1 MKRRFTLLLLLT
13 FTLAVLPSCSRDDY
27 EDPTTIPV
35 KVVEPIVKVGCDS
48 LIAHRGCWG
57 GEDFPQ
63 NSLAA
68 FRKALTLN
76 IYGTEFDVRQTRD
89 GRFVINHD
97 ATFKNISIADSDY
110 DYLCNE
116 KLSNGETIPLFED
129 FITAYEEA
137 NSDVLMI
144 VELKSCNVDQLV
156 ALLEQHDLMRHVLFI
171 SFNKKYCN
179 KLVKLGYGPIT
190 CYLRGDVSPQ
200 DAHQAGYGGL
210 DYPDSSFVSH
220 PEWIDEAK
228 ALGLWVGV
236 WTVNDKTR
244 IQEYESKGVIVTT
257 DKAINEVKVY

>member
-1 MKRRFTLLLLLT
+1 MKRLLALSLLLT
-13 FTLAVLPSCSRDDY
+13 LTLAVLSSCKSDDDY
-27 EDPTTIPV
+27 EDPTTNPV

-97 ATFKNISIADSDY
+97 ATYKGKTVSDFDYAD
-110 DYLCNE
+110 LCAE
-116 KLSNGETIPLFED
+116 TLSNGETIPLLDD
-129 FITAYEEA
+129 FIAAYKEA
-137 NSDVLMI
+137 ASDVLMI

-156 ALLEQHDLMRHVLFI
+156 ALLEEHNLMHHVLFI
-171 SFNKKYCN
+171 SFSLKYCN

-190 CYLRGDVSPQ
+190 CYLGGNGTPE
-200 DAHQAGYGGL
+200 DAYNAGYGGL
-210 DYPDSSFVSH
+210 DYSHNSFTSH
-220 PEWIDEAK
+220 PEWIDKAK
-228 ALGLWVGV
+228 SLGLWVGV
-236 WTVNDKTR
+236 WTVNDKNAMQKY
-244 IQEYESKGVIVTT
+244 ISNGVYVTT
-257 DKAINEVKVY
+257 DKAKID